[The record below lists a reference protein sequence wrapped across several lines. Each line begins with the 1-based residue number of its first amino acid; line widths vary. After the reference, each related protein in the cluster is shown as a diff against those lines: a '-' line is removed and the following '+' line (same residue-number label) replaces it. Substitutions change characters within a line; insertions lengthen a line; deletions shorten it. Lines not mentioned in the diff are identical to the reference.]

1 MPTPFM
7 HMALAER
14 LIADPVLPAGVRD
27 FLVSNWGAFLL
38 GSIAPDARVSS
49 GIDRVGT
56 HFFEYVPHIDPSAVQ
71 VMMTRHPELTRA
83 ALTEDAQRAFIAGYV
98 AHLTMDQIWCTE
110 LLFPVFIEGKWGER
124 AAKNLALHLL
134 LSHTDQR
141 DS

>member
-14 LIADPVLPAGVRD
+14 LITDPVLPAGVRD
-27 FLVSNWGAFLL
+27 LLVSNWGAFLL

-71 VMMTRHPELTRA
+71 VMMMRHPEL
-83 ALTEDAQRAFIAGYV
+83 AG
-98 AHLTMDQIWCTE
+98 IP
-110 LLFPVFIEGKWGER
+110 FFEGVWGEQ
-124 AAKNLALHLL
+124 ATKNLALHLL
-134 LSHTDQR
+134 LSHMDQR
-141 DS
+141 DRQLLPANQYDDLASATPARWLPF

>member
-7 HMALAER
+7 HMAFAER

-27 FLVSNWGAFLL
+27 LLVSNWGAFLL

-71 VMMTRHPELTRA
+71 VMMTRHPELAGISLSEGGR
-83 ALTEDAQRAFIAGYV
+83 RAFIAGYV
-98 AHLTMDQIWCTE
+98 AHLMMDQILCTA
-110 LLFPVFIEGKWGER
+110 LLFPVFF
-124 AAKNLALHLL
+124 
-134 LSHTDQR
+134 
-141 DS
+141 